1 MREQELGLLHVGL
14 SWTIEAAWPFLAKS
28 ARAGAV
34 IVPFDF
40 GDDLKYPDLVMII
53 PLRYLPTDDLQ
64 EFQRLLEL
72 TTGQDSVPSMNILIQ
87 LTSGSGRCH
96 WTACWS

>member
-28 ARAGAV
+28 ARAAAV